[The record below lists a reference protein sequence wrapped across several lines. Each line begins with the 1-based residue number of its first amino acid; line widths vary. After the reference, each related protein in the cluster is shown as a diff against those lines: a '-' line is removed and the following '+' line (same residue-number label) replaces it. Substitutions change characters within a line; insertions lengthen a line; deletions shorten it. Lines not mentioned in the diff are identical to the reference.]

1 MKSLG
6 SLTTLRGPDGKGVP
20 HHSTLR
26 RSRSQPAGQRT
37 PGDRDPDTLRSEL
50 RLRRIH
56 LLEVSTSM
64 EANSSTLNFLL
75 HDVARLLRKRFEKNA
90 RGSGLT
96 RSQWQGLTYLAQN
109 EGINQSGLA
118 ELLDLEPITLCRIVD
133 KLQALGLIQRH
144 PHPSDRRIWILHLM
158 PAAHPK
164 LIPIRK
170 LGDMTMSE
178 ALTGVSDA
186 DRLHLLE
193 TLHVLKL
200 NLTDACHASVA
211 AQKRA
216 THG

>member
-1 MKSLG
+1 LHGPEGKAFSIIRLCNTQGASPLG
-6 SLTTLRGPDGKGVP
+6 NAPR
-20 HHSTLR
+20 
-26 RSRSQPAGQRT
+26 
-37 PGDRDPDTLRSEL
+37 GDRDTLRSEL
-50 RLRRIH
+50 R

-75 HDVARLLRKRFEKNA
+75 HDVARALRKSFEQNA

-96 RSQWQGLTYLAQN
+96 RLQWQVLTYLAQN

-118 ELLDLEPITLCRIVD
+118 ELLHVEPITLGRIVD
-133 KLQALGLIQRH
+133 KLQASGLIQRH

-164 LIPIRK
+164 LIPVRK
-170 LGDMTMSE
+170 LGEMTMSE

-193 TLHVLKL
+193 TLHVLKP
-200 NLTDACHASVA
+200 NLTDACNASVGA
-211 AQKRA
+211 KASNSWLI
-216 THG
+216 

>member
-1 MKSLG
+1 MALKAKAFSIIRLC
-6 SLTTLRGPDGKGVP
+6 
-20 HHSTLR
+20 
-26 RSRSQPAGQRT
+26 
-37 PGDRDPDTLRSEL
+37 DTQEASPLSNAPRATETGHVAFDL

-75 HDVARLLRKRFEKNA
+75 HDVARLLRKRFEQNA

-96 RSQWQGLTYLAQN
+96 RSQWQVLTYLAQN
-109 EGINQSGLA
+109 EGIDQSGLA
-118 ELLDLEPITLCRIVD
+118 ELLDVEPVTLCRIVD
-133 KLQALGLIQRH
+133 KLQASGLIQRH
-144 PHPSDRRIWILHLM
+144 PYPSDRRIWILHLM

-164 LIPIRK
+164 LISVRK

-200 NLTDACHASVA
+200 NLTDSCNASVA

>member
-1 MKSLG
+1 MSLKAKAFSIIRFRDTQVPACWATRPG
-6 SLTTLRGPDGKGVP
+6 RPGPDM
-20 HHSTLR
+20 
-26 RSRSQPAGQRT
+26 
-37 PGDRDPDTLRSEL
+37 LRSEP
-50 RLRRIH
+50 RLRRIR

-64 EANSSTLNFLL
+64 EANSSTLDFLL
-75 HDVARLLRKRFEKNA
+75 HDVARLLRKRFEQNA

-96 RSQWQGLTYLAQN
+96 RSQWQVLTYLAQN

-118 ELLDLEPITLCRIVD
+118 ELLDVEPVTLCRIVD
-133 KLQALGLIQRH
+133 KLQASGLIQRH
-144 PHPSDRRIWILHLM
+144 PYPSDRRIWILHLM

-164 LIPIRK
+164 LISVRK

-193 TLHVLKL
+193 TLYVLKL
-200 NLTDACHASVA
+200 NLTDSCNASVA